1 MGYRLEKMIG
11 PSKPVELTALAVSW
25 IFVSL
30 WIFSAGRTEPK
41 ACVAWVALAS
51 WLSFTLLDWVG
62 FFELHIPKPRLC
74 GLVSL
79 FLALPSSAIAAK
91 WLLTAASLDPR
102 IGNAEALLAALLSI
116 ALFGSAHELI
126 FSLHRARGAKWTL
139 LTRLHPDDSKAL
151 NAQIGGPATSE
162 WIRVRPLEAARVE
175 AGRGARP
182 GREAVVISRRSVNN
196 LQDCSELISAH
207 LDGRSIFDYRQ
218 LLKELR
224 GRVDLDNYD
233 GWTFLLTSTPQI
245 YRIRLYFY
253 LKTAL
258 EPLLA
263 AALVV
268 LFLPFLAAVSAAVLW
283 TSGWPILYS
292 QERVGYHG
300 KTFRMYK
307 FRTMSNSAESAGPQW
322 ATRDD
327 PRVTPLGRWLRRA
340 RIDELP
346 QLINVILGDLG
357 FVGPRP
363 ERPEFYRM
371 LSAQVPLF
379 SMRLLVRP
387 GITGWAQVRQG
398 YAATVEESR
407 TKLEYDLYYVQN
419 MSHKLDLRV
428 LVETAAM
435 MLRGSS
441 GR

>member
-1 MGYRLEKMIG
+1 MNSKLEKMIG
-11 PSKPVELTALAVSW
+11 PSKTVELFALVISW

-30 WIFSAGRTEPK
+30 YIFPSVQTAPK
-41 ACVAWVALAS
+41 AYVAWIALVS
-51 WLSFTLLDWVG
+51 WLSLISLDWIG
-62 FFELHIPKPRLC
+62 YFELHIPKPQLC
-74 GLVSL
+74 GLVCL
-79 FLALPSSAIAAK
+79 LLALPFSAFLAK
-91 WLLTAASLDPR
+91 GVLAAASLEPQ
-102 IGNAEALLAALLSI
+102 IGNSQALLAALL
-116 ALFGSAHELI
+116 AVLLFGSAQALI
-126 FSLHRARGAKWTL
+126 FKIHHALGAKSTL

-151 NAQIGGPATSE
+151 NAQIDDPVTSE
-162 WIRVRPLEAARVE
+162 WIRVRPLEASLVT
-175 AGRGARP
+175 AGRGG
-182 GREAVVISRRSVNN
+182 GRHEAVVISRRSVNN

-207 LDGRSIFDYRQ
+207 LGGRSIVDYRQ

-224 GRVDLDNYD
+224 GRVDLTNYD

-245 YRIRLYFY
+245 YHIRLYFY
-253 LKTAL
+253 LKTVL
-258 EPLLA
+258 EPILA
-263 AALVV
+263 LALVV
-268 LFLPFLAAVSAAVLW
+268 LLLPFLAVVAAAVLW
-283 TSGWPILYS
+283 TSGWPVLYS
-292 QERVGYHG
+292 QERVGYRG
-300 KTFRMYK
+300 KRFMMYK
-307 FRTMSNSAESAGPQW
+307 FRTMSNSAESGGAQW

-346 QLINVILGDLG
+346 QLFNVIIGDLG

-363 ERPEFYRM
+363 ERPEFYQM
-371 LSAQVPLF
+371 LSTLVPLF

-428 LVETAAM
+428 LIQTAAM